1 MSSPDRGALVR
12 GNRPRPAVS
21 AYLRDVDHTSVTDL
35 DYSPFRAS
43 YTAHAAERRPSPPAQ
58 QGIWEASVNG
68 TGPPD
73 ADLGCP
79 GRRLVGGGHE
89 RGRVSRRQD
98 RHQRRSQ
105 GPFLVAMGWG
115 AIGARAILLAIAGV
129 LALLVIRGQREP
141 SEGREHTG
149 APRPP
154 SRHDDRRDRPAGQ
167 HLVAT
172 PTERLPPAMS
182 EIAAASVAAHGR

>member
-43 YTAHAAERRPSPPAQ
+43 CTAHAAERRPSPPAQ

-73 ADLGCP
+73 ADQGCP
-79 GRRLVGGGHE
+79 GRRLVGARGPHRTAE
-89 RGRVSRRQD
+89 RRV
-98 RHQRRSQ
+98 
-105 GPFLVAMGWG
+105 
-115 AIGARAILLAIAGV
+115 ARA
-129 LALLVIRGQREP
+129 P
-141 SEGREHTG
+141 KYG
-149 APRPP
+149 A
-154 SRHDDRRDRPAGQ
+154 
-167 HLVAT
+167 
-172 PTERLPPAMS
+172 
-182 EIAAASVAAHGR
+182 